1 MPNRLKELRNSK
13 GLSMK
18 QMSTELVNQKYFD
31 SITDATLSNYENE
44 KREPKLETWVKL
56 AKYFDVDV
64 AYLQGFS
71 SIPKIPNGSVI
82 RKYDSSLKKVVN
94 SNNDLPDDVSLF
106 QVELEEQLSYN
117 AQRVTPLL
125 HSLFPKSLAD
135 EWDENLISYA
145 DRAHYFMAMQTASS
159 AFLAL
164 LENPN
169 DASRSAVNSMILDI
183 LNSIDDLETE
193 DSLNLKSFI
202 QKINEV
208 KKYYTSPENY
218 DNNEFPLD

>member
-1 MPNRLKELRNSK
+1 MNRIKELR
-13 GLSMK
+13 
-18 QMSTELVNQKYFD
+18 QK
-31 SITDATLSNYENE
+31 E
-44 KREPKLETWVKL
+44 KISL
-56 AKYFDVDV
+56 AKLSKTLKDDYSINASPQTLMRYEKEETQPKIDIFKAIADYFKVDV
-64 AYLQGFS
+64 AYLQGFA

-82 RKYDSSLKKVVN
+82 RKYDSSLKKIVN
-94 SNNDLPDDVSLF
+94 SNDDLPDDVSLS

-145 DRAHYFMAMQTASS
+145 DRAYYFTAMQTASS

-169 DASRSAVNSMILDI
+169 DASRSAINSMILDI

-218 DNNEFPLD
+218 DNNECPLD